1 MNNIEFAKQRELAR
15 KFRLA
20 IVMHDHDVIADMGM
34 LSFYDDVLQT
44 RLIDIVEPTLQPT
57 RALILGM
64 VDVLMYHN
72 NEFQEGISGLA
83 LATFNKLESLAWK
96 TYQQLIRQAY
106 RNGSE
111 LRAKHV
117 KIN

>member
-1 MNNIEFAKQRELAR
+1 MNNIDFAKHTELAR

-57 RALILGM
+57 RLLILGM
-64 VDVLMYHN
+64 VDVLMRHN

-83 LATFNKLESLAWK
+83 LATFNKLESLVWK
-96 TYQQLIRQAY
+96 NYQKLVRQAN

-111 LRAKHV
+111 MRAKHF
-117 KIN
+117 KKN